1 MDDFK
6 LNYEINPDPKDLQFL
21 DDKIFE
27 NSFLKIG
34 KYSYQNLA
42 FFFRE
47 KTLKIVAGLY
57 GHTGLGWLY
66 IDVLWVEQKLRSKGV
81 GRQLLEAAESE
92 ALNRGCHDV
101 YLYTY
106 SFQKPIFYEK
116 LGYQI
121 FGQLDNFPNEHTK
134 YFMKKT
140 LTKRSEEDNKVPAH

>member
-6 LNYEINPDPKDLQFL
+6 INYEINPDLKDIQFL
-21 DDKIFE
+21 DGKIFE

-34 KYSYQNLA
+34 EYSYQNLA
-42 FFFRE
+42 FFIRE
-47 KTLKIVAGLY
+47 KTNKIVAGLH

-66 IDVLWVEQKLRSKGV
+66 INVFWVEQKFRSKGL

-92 ALNRGCHDV
+92 ATIRGCHGV

-106 SFQKPIFYEK
+106 SFQKPIFYEN

-121 FGQLDNFPNEHTK
+121 FGQLDNFPDGHSK
-134 YFMKKT
+134 YFMKKQ
-140 LTKRSEEDNKVPAH
+140 LQYEE

>member
-1 MDDFK
+1 MDDVK
-6 LNYEINPDPKDLQFL
+6 LTYEINPDKKDIQFL

-34 KYSYQNLA
+34 EYSYQKIA
-42 FFFRE
+42 FFIRE
-47 KTLKIVAGLY
+47 KTHKIVAGLH

-66 IDVLWVEQKLRSKGV
+66 IDVLWVEKNYRSKGL

-92 ALNRGCHDV
+92 AAKRECHGV

-106 SFQKPIFYEK
+106 SFQQPIFYEN

-121 FGQLDNFPNEHTK
+121 FGQLDNFPDGHSK
-134 YFMKKT
+134 YFMKKAIT
-140 LTKRSEEDNKVPAH
+140 L